1 MKKILLTLFVSLMIF
16 SCYGVVQMEASTA
29 NMHKE
34 QVIIHNGDTL
44 WKIAGKYTLAGE
56 DVREV
61 IYRIEQENN
70 LTGQDYLQPGQV
82 LKVPVRGNE
91 GMLASK

>member
-1 MKKILLTLFVSLMIF
+1 
-16 SCYGVVQMEASTA
+16 MEASTA

-34 QVIIHNGDTL
+34 QVVIHNGDSL
-44 WKIAGKYTLAGE
+44 WRIAGKWTKPGE

-70 LTGQDYLQPGQV
+70 LSSKDYLQPGQV
-82 LKVPVRGNE
+82 IVVPVRVEEN
-91 GMLASK
+91 MMASK

>member
-1 MKKILLTLFVSLMIF
+1 MKKFLFALLSSLIIF
-16 SCYGVVQMEASTA
+16 SCYGVLQMEASTA

-34 QVIIHNGDTL
+34 QVVVHNGDSL
-44 WKIAGKYTLAGE
+44 WKIAGNWTKPGE

-70 LTGQDYLQPGQV
+70 LSAKDCLQPGQMIV
-82 LKVPVRGNE
+82 VPVRTENN
-91 GMLASK
+91 MVASK